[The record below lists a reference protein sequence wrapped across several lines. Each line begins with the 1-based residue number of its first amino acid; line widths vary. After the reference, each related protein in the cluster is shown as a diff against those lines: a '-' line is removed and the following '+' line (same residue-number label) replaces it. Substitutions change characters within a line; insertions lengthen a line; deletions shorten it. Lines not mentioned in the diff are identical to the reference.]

1 MGYDPRLDAV
11 LRAGEA
17 HRQVTTGDGVLAALG
32 NLTGTLTAKLTGNE
46 GADAVKKTPSAPP
59 KAERSKTMPMMMV
72 KKAPDENMSEWLK
85 DLVNSYQ
92 AESDKRKENLNAV
105 RNAAKK
111 CNDDSA
117 SDVIKS
123 IKEQEDATK
132 AIIDSLKKK
141 LKYKSDALDEL
152 RSSSAENLT
161 EKGECNALTKSLQSA
176 LDTLNATTNTE
187 RDQAKAEAKTELE
200 RTVAE
205 WTTKVKELQVKAA
218 TSGADASKEL
228 VEKINELEA
237 MQASLR
243 SETEAVSALT
253 MATHKKDAEF
263 KKAVEDAC
271 KLLRDALN

>member
-72 KKAPDENMSEWLK
+72 KKAPDENISEWLK

-92 AESDKRKENLNAV
+92 AKSDKRKENLNAV

-123 IKEQEDATK
+123 IKEQEDASK
-132 AIIDSLKKK
+132 AIIDELKKK

-161 EKGECNALTKSLQSA
+161 EKGKCNAINNSLQSA
-176 LDTLNATTNTE
+176 LEALKESSNEE
-187 RDQAKAEAKTELE
+187 RDRKEAEAQTLLDKTI
-200 RTVAE
+200 AE
-205 WTTKVKELQVKAA
+205 WTTKVKELQVQAA

-228 VEKINELEA
+228 VEKITELEA

-243 SETEAVSALT
+243 SEAEAVSALT
-253 MATHKKDAEF
+253 VTTLKKDAVF
-263 KKAVEDAC
+263 KKAVDDAC